1 MSYTYSSSTT
11 QAHAHSPSASDG
23 GPLSRTA
30 TLIGSQNV
38 ITVINEDGM
47 ILPLPVY
54 TS

>member
-1 MSYTYSSSTT
+1 S
-11 QAHAHSPSASDG
+11 SDG
-23 GPLSRTA
+23 GPLSRTD